1 MPYISA
7 IIEILDES
15 NARIDLPVQ
24 GVQQPI
30 ALKLDTSTLDVTS
43 RDRGDGIT
51 EVLIGAR
58 GGSGAG
64 ATGASGAS
72 GNPGATGASGASGNP
87 GATGASGASGNPGA
101 SGTPGPIGHY
111 VAADV
116 LNMDLISGAVPGDDC
131 YVADTMN
138 TWHALPSGTLPVGAN
153 VRNGIGVQW
162 VFSIATLAGK
172 AGFVGGICRVSIPN
186 FPSDALVVSIVR
198 TLSLGAPGDVDSI
211 ASDPNGFTIISK
223 SSQDGSLFN
232 WLAIA

>member
-58 GGSGAG
+58 GGSGA
-64 ATGASGAS
+64 
-72 GNPGATGASGASGNP
+72 